1 MTPIIIRSK
10 EDIKLYVPLK
20 DGQYVMRLEGSKLP
34 AQSPVPFTV
43 SIGGT
48 VYDGTDAKGQR
59 LTLNTEQFTAQ
70 IAALLD
76 MGGGQVVIEDAP
88 AASREEYPGSKPPP
102 KPPQEQVKEES
113 KSQIGMLLAAGLVG
127 YLIGK
132 NT

>member
-20 DGQYVMRLEGSKLP
+20 DGKYVMRLEGSKLP

-88 AASREEYPGSKPPP
+88 AASKEEYPGSKPPP